1 MTSGLNGKPTPQAAT
16 RSRHR
21 DQAPGRPSRDSAR
34 NTTFRGQPGATIEWS
49 TTEGITTSTSAEHT
63 PKPGHGDQIPL
74 DELIRQTPG
83 AHPITS
89 IDELRSDA
97 FETDEELDEFL
108 AFVTESRHADL
119 A

>member
-1 MTSGLNGKPTPQAAT
+1 M
-16 RSRHR
+16 
-21 DQAPGRPSRDSAR
+21 
-34 NTTFRGQPGATIEWS
+34 
-49 TTEGITTSTSAEHT
+49 STSAEQPAPAWADDPT
-63 PKPGHGDQIPL
+63 PL

-83 AHPITS
+83 AHPIRS

-108 AFVTESRHADL
+108 AFIAESRRADL